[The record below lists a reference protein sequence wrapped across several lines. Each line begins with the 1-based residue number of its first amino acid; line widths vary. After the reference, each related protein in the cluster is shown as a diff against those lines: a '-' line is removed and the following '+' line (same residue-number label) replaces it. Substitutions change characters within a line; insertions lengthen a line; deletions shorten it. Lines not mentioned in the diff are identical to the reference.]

1 LTSFFAHF
9 VLFRRL
15 TEQELDVEL
24 ANAVIQAYLDVLQN
38 GQMDA
43 LVATYAAELREGTA
57 EDSYAGF
64 LRCGYHIPLPGIR
77 ADCPRS
83 NQP

>member
-1 LTSFFAHF
+1 M
-9 VLFRRL
+9 
-15 TEQELDVEL
+15 EL

-43 LVATYAAELREGTA
+43 LVATYVAELREGTA

-64 LRCGYHIPLPGIR
+64 LRGTCYTPLSGI
-77 ADCPRS
+77 
-83 NQP
+83 